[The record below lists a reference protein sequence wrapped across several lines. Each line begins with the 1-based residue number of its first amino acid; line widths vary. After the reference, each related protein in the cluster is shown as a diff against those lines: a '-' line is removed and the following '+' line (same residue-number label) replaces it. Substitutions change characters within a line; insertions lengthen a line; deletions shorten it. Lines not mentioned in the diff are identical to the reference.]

1 MYIACPALRAV
12 PSTGFPYV
20 TTPLS
25 ALQSFPLL
33 PAWPGFSLGVEM
45 QGGRGGSHSESD
57 GPIKAGL
64 LSAYLLPPQL
74 TARGQSCGFPRS

>member
-45 QGGRGGSHSESD
+45 QGGHGGSHSESD
-57 GPIKAGL
+57 GPVKAGL
-64 LSAYLLPPQL
+64 LSAYLLPPPTHSQGPEL
-74 TARGQSCGFPRS
+74 WVHM